1 MLISGRKEPR
11 LASHKLSRHRYCV
24 DHALCELS
32 KHPTQV
38 KEVKIKLFSHCAYLF
53 YRERA
58 YFLKRWNFS
67 PEYHRKIFMYFYI
80 CLIITL
86 NILFAH
92 GKKDLKKKRK
102 ERNAL
107 NPWVHTF
114 SEYKLHVL

>member
-1 MLISGRKEPR
+1 MLNSGRKEPR

-32 KHPTQV
+32 KHPRQV

-67 PEYHRKIFMYFYI
+67 PEYHRKIFMHFYI
-80 CLIITL
+80 
-86 NILFAH
+86 
-92 GKKDLKKKRK
+92 
-102 ERNAL
+102 
-107 NPWVHTF
+107 
-114 SEYKLHVL
+114 